1 MIINSGSTVVAEGVT
16 FYFPDTDSEI
26 RANGNLSFTASAP
39 TSGTYKGILMFE
51 KTSDTANNAR
61 KQQYIFNGSNGETL
75 KGVIHLP
82 NRDVTYNS
90 TTNQTNLI
98 TLVVNTMIMNSSNW
112 KIEPYTGAAG
122 GSGSEITSVR
132 LVN

>member
-1 MIINSGSTVVAEGVT
+1 
-16 FYFPDTDSEI
+16 
-26 RANGNLSFTASAP
+26 LSFTASAP

-51 KTSDTANNAR
+51 KTSDAANNAR

-122 GSGSEITSVR
+122 GTGSEITSVR